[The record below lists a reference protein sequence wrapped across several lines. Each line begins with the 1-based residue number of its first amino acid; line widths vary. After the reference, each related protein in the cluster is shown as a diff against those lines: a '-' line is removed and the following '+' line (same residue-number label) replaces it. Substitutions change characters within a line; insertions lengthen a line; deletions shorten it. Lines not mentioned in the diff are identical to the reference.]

1 METKKRTRDESMN
14 QSTQNGVQPLQR
26 RRDEIDRLDS
36 QLLRLLNQ
44 RARIACE
51 LGAIKIASGLAA
63 YDGRRE
69 RQVLARMCAENEGP
83 LGPENV
89 ANIFRR
95 IILETRRIGIRSMQ
109 QQRVKSAA
117 VKNLSKEARNGH

>member
-1 METKKRTRDESMN
+1 MN

-26 RRDEIDRLDS
+26 RRNEIDRLDN

-51 LGAIKIASGLAA
+51 LGAIKIASGLPA

-69 RQVLARMCAENEGP
+69 RQVLARVCAENEGP
-83 LGPENV
+83 LGPESV

-95 IILETRRIGIRSMQ
+95 VILETRRIGIRSMQ
-109 QQRVKSAA
+109 QQRMKSAT
-117 VKNLSKEARNGH
+117 VKNFSKEARNGH

>member
-1 METKKRTRDESMN
+1 MN
-14 QSTQNGVQPLQR
+14 QPTENGVNPLQR
-26 RRDEIDRLDS
+26 RRREIDRLDD
-36 QLLRLLNQ
+36 QLLLLLNQ

-69 RQVLARMCAENEGP
+69 RQVLARMRAENQGP
-83 LGPENV
+83 LGPGSV
-89 ANIFRR
+89 VNIFRR
-95 IILETRRIGIRSMQ
+95 IILETRRIGIQSMR
-109 QQRVKSAA
+109 QQRMKSAR

>member
-1 METKKRTRDESMN
+1 MKPSTR
-14 QSTQNGVQPLQR
+14 NGVQPLQR
-26 RRDEIDRLDS
+26 RRSEIDRLDNE
-36 QLLRLLNQ
+36 LLRLLNQ

-51 LGAIKIASGLAA
+51 LGAIKIESGLPA

-83 LGPENV
+83 LGPESV

-95 IILETRRIGIRSMQ
+95 IILETRRIGIRSMR
-109 QQRVKSAA
+109 QQRMKSAA
-117 VKNLSKEARNGH
+117 VKNLSKEERNGH